1 MQDYQLKIK
10 VRVRVRVGVRVRVR
24 VSNPNYI
31 FMTVYCMNP
40 ISVMSQIVITQDIDK
55 SNNILVYYLLILL
68 YHFTI

>member
-10 VRVRVRVGVRVRVR
+10 VRVRVGVR